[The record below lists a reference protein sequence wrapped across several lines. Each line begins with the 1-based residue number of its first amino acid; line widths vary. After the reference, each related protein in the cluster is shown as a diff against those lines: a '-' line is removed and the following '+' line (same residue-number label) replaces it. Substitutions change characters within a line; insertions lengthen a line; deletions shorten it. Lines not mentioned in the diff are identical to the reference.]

1 MFRVRRLLLAAAC
14 GCALVSA
21 APGARA
27 QGSGTLAEA
36 LFRDAQ
42 RLLADGHV
50 HEACEKFAAS
60 QKADPA
66 LGTLLNLAVCHE
78 RDGRSATAWLEFSD
92 VAALA
97 RKAGDSA
104 REQYAVARLN
114 AIEPTLHKL
123 ALDADAPA
131 DGIVIVLDRT
141 TSVTPLAFGVGIP
154 VDPGEHELRATAPGR
169 EPWTGHFTTT
179 AEPGTERVT
188 VPALAPAPAPVP
200 PPAAPAAPAPVLAA
214 PAAPSAPSHPPPP
227 HDGKHGGVDLRH
239 GLIYGSLA
247 VAALGIGSGIYF
259 GASTASHAT
268 KRDSLCP
275 PGVACYDQHAYD
287 EHHAAQVAQQWMLV
301 TDGVG
306 LVAAG
311 AAAALLL
318 VPLTL
323 EDQRASVHAAPWLA
337 PGALGASAEGSF

>member
-1 MFRVRRLLLAAAC
+1 MYRVRRLLLAAGC
-14 GCALVSA
+14 GCALVA
-21 APGARA
+21 FAGGARA
-27 QGSGTLAEA
+27 QASGTVAEA

-42 RLLADGHV
+42 RLLSEGHV

-92 VAALA
+92 VASLA
-97 RKAGDSA
+97 HKAGDSA
-104 REQYAVARLN
+104 REKYAVARLN
-114 AIEPTLHKL
+114 QIEPTLHKV
-123 ALDADAPA
+123 ALDAEAPV
-131 DGIVIVLDRT
+131 DGIVLVLDAT

-169 EPWTGHFTTT
+169 APWLGHFTTT

-188 VPALAPAPAPVP
+188 VPALKIEETPAPAPAPLAPAAPAAAAPQPAPVP
-200 PPAAPAAPAPVLAA
+200 PPAEQEKSGL
-214 PAAPSAPSHPPPP
+214 
-227 HDGKHGGVDLRH
+227 DLRH
-239 GLIYGSLA
+239 GLVYGGLA
-247 VAALGIGSGIYF
+247 VAAVGIGTGIYF
-259 GASTASHAT
+259 GASAASHAS
-268 KRDSLCP
+268 KRDAICP
-275 PGVACYDQHAYD
+275 PGLACYDQHAFD
-287 EHHAAQVAQQWMLV
+287 EHHDAQVAQQWMLV
-301 TDGVG
+301 TGGVG

-323 EDQRASVHAAPWLA
+323 ENQRASVHAAPWFA
-337 PGALGASAEGSF
+337 PGALGASAQGTF